1 MATSVLYCVISG
13 SYHREVDK
21 LQSLYNE
28 LVINGCQVISPH
40 RINFNSSEG
49 FVRDSE
55 ELGTSEEIIEQHH
68 LMGIRQSNLVWLHA
82 PSGYIGSSAAF
93 EIGYAMAHNKPIFC
107 KENLQERSLKQFIYT
122 VNSVYEAVEK
132 MYGQV

>member
-1 MATSVLYCVISG
+1 MTINVLYCVISG
-13 SYHREVDK
+13 SYHREINK

-28 LVINGCQVISPH
+28 LVTNGCQVISPH
-40 RINFNSSEG
+40 RISFNSSEE

-82 PSGYIGSSAAF
+82 PGGYIGSSASF
-93 EIGYAMAHNKPIFC
+93 EVGYALAHNKPIFC
-107 KENLQERSLKQFIYT
+107 KEILQERSLSQFVHT
-122 VNSVYEAVEK
+122 VSSVYEAVEK
-132 MYGQV
+132 IYDPS